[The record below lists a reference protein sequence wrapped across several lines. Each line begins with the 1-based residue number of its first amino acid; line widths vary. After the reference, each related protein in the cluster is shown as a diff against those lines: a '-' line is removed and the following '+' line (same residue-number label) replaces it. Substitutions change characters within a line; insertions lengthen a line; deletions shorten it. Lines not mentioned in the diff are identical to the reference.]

1 MKKKNYENEKQGHHD
16 GSVGI
21 APSAKPVRLSLV
33 STPRRQ
39 KRIDAGK
46 LFSDHHRCVTAH
58 TIS

>member
-1 MKKKNYENEKQGHHD
+1 MKKNYENEKQGYLD

-21 APSAKPVRLSLV
+21 TPSAKPVRLSV
-33 STPRRQ
+33 ASTPRRQ

-46 LFSDHHRCVTAH
+46 LFSDHHTCVATH